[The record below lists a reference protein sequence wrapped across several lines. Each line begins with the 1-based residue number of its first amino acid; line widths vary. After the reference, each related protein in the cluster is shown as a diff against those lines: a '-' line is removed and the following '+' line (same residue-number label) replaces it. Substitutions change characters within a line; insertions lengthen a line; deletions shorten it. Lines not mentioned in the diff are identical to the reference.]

1 MTLEE
6 VAHEL
11 GLKSSEKVRQ
21 IESLAIK
28 KLRGSDFKNELDKA
42 FDILFELEKNKAQN
56 DSEKAEMKKRIIKGL
71 F

>member
-28 KLRGSDFKNELDKA
+28 KLRGSDFKNELDEA

>member
-6 VAHEL
+6 VAQEL

-28 KLRGSDFKNELDKA
+28 KLRGSDFKNELDEA
-42 FDILFELEKNKAQN
+42 FDILCELNKNKAQN
-56 DSEKAEMKKRIIKGL
+56 DSEKTEIKKRIIKGL

>member
-6 VAHEL
+6 VAQEL
-11 GLKSSEKVRQ
+11 GVKSSEKVRQ

-28 KLRGSDFKNELDKA
+28 KLRGSDFKNELDEA

-56 DSEKAEMKKRIIKGL
+56 DSEKTEMKKRIIKGL

>member
-6 VAHEL
+6 VAQEL

-28 KLRGSDFKNELDKA
+28 KLRGSDFKNELDEA